1 MVYNVPNN
9 KTKTGGKASTAQSTN
24 GAKLTQINV
33 SSRRNR
39 RRAIAHDMS
48 TTSEYEHCV
57 LSGTDI
63 NASGSGFPDGN
74 PQPSVTLD
82 YKQIITLKPDASG
95 VIDFVFAPSA
105 TSCLNMITGSTTGI
119 VVDGY
124 IPDATTIS
132 GFKAVTKAADKPGVI
147 SIGTLVPP
155 ELFMS
160 SSAPMSATTNE
171 FRPVVMVADV
181 EYTGSSMMNNGSVV
195 VTNLPNSETVFSAVS
210 VPAATAYNADRVAF
224 NSFNATQVGPKTQVL
239 SAREGFTTRIVA
251 NEPKYETV
259 RSSVMTYDANSSRDT
274 RPMAYYTSG
283 STGTQTLAPSYHSSC
298 EWIRVTY
305 SGLDT
310 SASITLTIR
319 YCVQFAI
326 NQSSSANAAVLMP
339 LSRPSPASKPGI
351 VTRVT
356 NIIRS
361 APLATKKG
369 FSFWDIIKRAGKA
382 ILPTVLP
389 GPGHVV
395 ASLL

>member
-1 MVYNVPNN
+1 M
-9 KTKTGGKASTAQSTN
+9 ASTAQSTK
-24 GAKLTQINV
+24 GAKLKQINV

-39 RRAIAHDMS
+39 RRAIAHDMT

-82 YKQIITLKPDASG
+82 YKQIVTLKPDVSG

-105 TSCLNMITGSTTGI
+105 TSCLNMIAGSTTGF

-124 IPDATTIS
+124 IPDAATST
-132 GFKAVTKAADKPGVI
+132 GFTSVNRPADKPGVI
-147 SIGTLVPP
+147 NIGTLVPP
-155 ELFMS
+155 GLFMT
-160 SSAPMSATTNE
+160 SSAPIAATTSE

-181 EYTGSSMMNNGSVV
+181 EYTGSSMMDNGSVV
-195 VTNLPNSETVFSAVS
+195 VTNLPNSETVFSSIS
-210 VPAATAYNADRVAF
+210 VPASTAYNADRVAF
-224 NSFNATQVGPKTQVL
+224 NSLNASQVGPKTQVL

-259 RSSVMTYDANSSRDT
+259 RSSVMTYDSNPSRDT

-283 STGTQTLAPSYHSSC
+283 ATGTQALAPSYHSSC

-319 YCVQFAI
+319 YCVQFAV
-326 NQSSSANAAVLMP
+326 NQSSSATTAVLMP
-339 LSRPSPASKPGI
+339 LSKPSPAAKPGI

-369 FSFWDIIKRAGKA
+369 FSFWELAKRAGKA
-382 ILPTVLP
+382 ILPAILP
-389 GPGHVV
+389 GPGHLV
-395 ASLL
+395 ASFL